1 MDAFFLSDGTVNP
14 PQGVRGGQPGGRAAQ
29 FLRGADGRLTEL
41 DLCGSV
47 TVQAG
52 ERLVSIST
60 GGGGYGDPAAREPQR
75 VADDVR
81 EGLVTPS
88 RAREVYGV
96 VVDAD
101 GAVDMAA
108 TASLRAARV

>member
-14 PQGVRGGQPGGRAAQ
+14 PQGVQGGLPGGHASQ
-29 FLRGADGRLTEL
+29 FLRRNDGELVPL

-60 GGGGYGDPAAREPQR
+60 GGGGYGRPDQREPER
-75 VADDVR
+75 VADDVK
-81 EGLVTPS
+81 EGLVTPQ
-88 RAREVYGV
+88 RARDVYAV
-96 VVDAD
+96 
-101 GAVDMAA
+101 AVDIDGTVDLAA
-108 TASLRAARV
+108 TRQLRGHRR